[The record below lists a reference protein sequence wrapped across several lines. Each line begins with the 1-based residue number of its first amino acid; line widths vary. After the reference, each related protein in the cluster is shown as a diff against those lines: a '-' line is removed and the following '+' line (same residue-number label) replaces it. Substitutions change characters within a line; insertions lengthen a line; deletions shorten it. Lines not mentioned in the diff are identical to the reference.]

1 MTYHRQQG
9 VNVSLINIFTRSA
22 PTIAGF
28 EFDAILEDTFEA
40 SVTLTGFTIE
50 LGARASDHRII
61 NPFTWSLVG
70 AVSNNPLR
78 TSITDFVGAVTTG
91 AGGVL
96 STVAGLSAGFLS
108 GGDETRASSTLDF
121 LITLMVSGEPFDIDA
136 GDIQLTNMVI
146 GRIRRTKNPTNEGG
160 LIFEADMQEFPTL
173 ETVIRKNQPLNSQ
186 LREGDPSQT
195 QSSATVNN
203 GELTGSDPSASTS
216 TAITEVL
223 G

>member
-1 MTYHRQQG
+1 M
-9 VNVSLINIFTRSA
+9 SLVNIFTRTA

-28 EFDAILEDTFEA
+28 EFDAVLEDTFEA
-40 SVTLTGFTIE
+40 SVDLTGFTIE

-61 NPFTWSLVG
+61 NPFTWSIVG

-78 TSITDFVGAVTTG
+78 TAVTDFIGAATTN
-91 AGGVL
+91 AGGVI
-96 STVAGLSAGFLS
+96 STVVGLSAGFLA
-108 GGDETRASSTLDF
+108 GGAETRASATLDF
-121 LITLMVSGEPFDIDA
+121 LITLMVTGEPFDIDA

-146 GRIRRTKNPTNEGG
+146 GRIRRVKDPSTENG

-186 LREGDPSQT
+186 LRDGDVSQS
-195 QSSATVNN
+195 QSSATINN
-203 GELTGSDPSASTS
+203 GELTGTDPTASVS
-216 TAITEVL
+216 TAVTGIL